1 MASDSTAV
9 AHADSHGH
17 DHGHADPAYKLA
29 HHFDTP
35 VQQFE
40 AAKIGV
46 WMFLSQEILFFSG
59 LFVAYFIYRAWYP
72 AAFSVGSHML
82 DWKLGFLNTIV
93 LLFSSYTA
101 AQAVRY
107 AQLGERKQVG
117 NMILIT
123 IACAFIFMVIKAF
136 EYHHKFELGTLPGHF
151 FDLTHHGEEAVREAA
166 AVSHIGDFEPYHL
179 RSFFG
184 IYFIMTGV
192 HGLHVVIG
200 IGIFTW
206 MYLRN
211 ARGEFSDKFFTPID
225 LSALYWHLVDLIWIF
240 LFPLV
245 YLID

>member
-1 MASDSTAV
+1 MASDSHA
-9 AHADSHGH
+9 AHAHDGAHG
-17 DHGHADPAYKLA
+17 DGHGPDYLA

-35 VQQFE
+35 VQQFD

-82 DWKLGFLNTIV
+82 DWRLGLLNTTV

-107 AQLGERKQVG
+107 AQIGDRKSVSK
-117 NMILIT
+117 MIMIT
-123 IACAFIFMVIKAF
+123 IACAAAFMVVKGF
-136 EYHHKFELGTLPGHF
+136 EYHHKWELGALPGHF
-151 FDLTHHGEEAVREAA
+151 FNLSEHGHHAVAEAC
-166 AVSHIGDFEPYHL
+166 AVSHFGDFEPYHL

-192 HGLHVVIG
+192 HGLHVIIG
-200 IGIFTW
+200 IGIFLW
-206 MYLRN
+206 ILRRN
-211 ARGEFSDKFFTPID
+211 NRGEFSEKFFTPVD
-225 LSALYWHLVDLIWIF
+225 LTALYWHLVDLIWIF
-240 LFPLV
+240 LFPLI
-245 YLID
+245 YLFD